1 MAAIRFRRMPI
12 DHGERLKCKQGCRRH
27 WWTRQRWNVTLRR
40 RENTTTTTM
49 IKSSVHPP
57 FGWRDGWGERSRWSS
72 CDRRVTGAS
81 PWFIHELWRKRYPS
95 RNDWETETSSD
106 RRRRCTLR
114 LAELVEDHDVVGVV
128 EVFSQG
134 LDVPAAQS
142 VGHEDSSPVSVRPV
156 DTILEHRQEQ
166 KSQGRV

>member
-1 MAAIRFRRMPI
+1 M
-12 DHGERLKCKQGCRRH
+12 
-27 WWTRQRWNVTLRR
+27 
-40 RENTTTTTM
+40 
-49 IKSSVHPP
+49 
-57 FGWRDGWGERSRWSS
+57 
-72 CDRRVTGAS
+72 TGAS
-81 PWFIHELWRKRYPS
+81 PWFIHELWRGGHPS

-134 LDVPAAQS
+134 LDVLAAQS